1 MREVVR
7 WAVVCALVVAAT
19 VGPADAKWHK
29 PAAGRS
35 ASGDPEI
42 VLTFDDG
49 PHQEYTAQIL
59 DELEARHLQAIFFWV
74 GHRIRAGVSHIDQ
87 RMKLIDRAI
96 RAGHLVGNHTV
107 NHAKLCAV
115 PRRQAERELDDNAY
129 VYERLTGLPM
139 RLVRI
144 PYGGYCQQVIDLL
157 AERQLTHLHW
167 DIDPSE
173 WRSHDGEATAAAIIG
188 RLRHSDGRTV
198 VLLHD
203 TKPAAVRALPIVL
216 DWVEAENARR
226 RKEGGKRPFRILSGA
241 DLALERLQ
249 GGVLAWAA
257 DSAATAHTGLADAI
271 GRVIPGPRPAHP
283 ATVSRR

>member
-7 WAVVCALVVAAT
+7 WALVCALIVVAWA
-19 VGPADAKWHK
+19 GRADARWHK
-29 PAAGRS
+29 PAAGPS

-49 PHQEYTAQIL
+49 PHEEFTRMIL
-59 DELEARHLQAIFFWV
+59 DELAARHLQAIFYWV
-74 GHRIRAGVSHIDQ
+74 GHRIRPGSRHLSE
-87 RMKLIDRAI
+87 RMALIDRAV
-96 RAGHLVGNHTV
+96 RDGHLIGNHTI
-107 NHAKLCAV
+107 NHAQLCQV
-115 PRRQAERELDDNAY
+115 TPRQAEREIDDNAF

-139 RLVRI
+139 RLIRV
-144 PYGGYCQQVIDLL
+144 PYGSYCQRVLDLL
-157 AERQLTHLHW
+157 GERHLVHMHW

-173 WRSHDGEATAAAIIG
+173 WRSHDSQATAAAIIG

-203 TKPAAVRALPIVL
+203 TKLAAVRALPIVL
-216 DWVEAENARR
+216 DWVETENARR
-226 RKEGGKRPFRILSGA
+226 RKDGDKRPFRILSGA

-257 DSAATAHTGLADAI
+257 DGAATAHTGLADAI
-271 GRVIPGPRPAHP
+271 GRLIPGRRIEQPA
-283 ATVSRR
+283 VSRR